1 VNCVNLRRYELNWL
15 CNDLR
20 YDALVVLYALLHVVY
35 SLLWRD
41 DQLTKT
47 LAEAVADLVVE

>member
-1 VNCVNLRRYELNWL
+1 MNCVNLRRDELNWL

-20 YDALVVLYALLHVVY
+20 YDALVVLDALLHVVY

-41 DQLTKT
+41 DQFTKT
-47 LAEAVADLVVE
+47 LAEAVADLVVK

>member
-1 VNCVNLRRYELNWL
+1 MNCVNLRRDELNWL
-15 CNDLR
+15 CNDFR
-20 YDALVVLYALLHVVY
+20 YDALVVLDALLHVVY